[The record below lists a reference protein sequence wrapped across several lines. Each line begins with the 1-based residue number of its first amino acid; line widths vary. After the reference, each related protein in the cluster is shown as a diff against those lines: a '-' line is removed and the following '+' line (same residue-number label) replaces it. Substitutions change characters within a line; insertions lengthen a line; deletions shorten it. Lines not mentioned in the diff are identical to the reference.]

1 MAYVDGFVTAVPTA
15 HRELYKTR
23 AAAAAAIL
31 SSKMVGARGQVGSAR
46 RRQPALTASSPR

>member
-23 AAAAAAIL
+23 AEAAAADL
-31 SSKMVGARGQVGSAR
+31 SSNMVDARVQVRSAR
-46 RRQPALTASSPR
+46 RR